1 MTAFAASGGS
11 VAAAVLMHAT
21 DNISWA
27 VVTDEGAGYDPA
39 ITGVLIAV
47 TGLTA
52 ALTATRRLRASIGD
66 DRGP

>member
-1 MTAFAASGGS
+1 MTTA
-11 VAAAVLMHAT
+11 AT

-39 ITGVLIAV
+39 ITGILIAP
-47 TGLTA
+47 TA
-52 ALTATRRLRASIGD
+52 SGPRMKQAPTAD